1 MEARKYSEITSL
13 FGGRVY
19 DVISVGT
26 EIGLDSRNIIVV
38 RKINAVP
45 EKFPRKSGIPAKRPL
60 E

>member
-1 MEARKYSEITSL
+1 M